1 MGEACQGYIKMKA
14 WPEKLGEKKL
24 GQKKLRPENGAAN
37 GLIWFWDQIRHAI
50 LRMTKSSARAVY
62 FLIALIVVLLDRWT
76 KHLVAQHIRL
86 YAHIQVIPGFF
97 RLTHTEN
104 TGAAFSLFADSPTPL
119 KTGLLITFSAVAL
132 VVVSVLL
139 WKNNHA
145 HMATGIG
152 LSLIL
157 GGALGNLWDRL
168 ARGRV
173 VDFLLFYVK
182 QYQWPVF
189 NLADS
194 AIVVGAGLLVLE
206 ILFHKSNGPEE
217 IAA

>member
-1 MGEACQGYIKMKA
+1 
-14 WPEKLGEKKL
+14 
-24 GQKKLRPENGAAN
+24 
-37 GLIWFWDQIRHAI
+37 
-50 LRMTKSSARAVY
+50 MTKNSARTFY
-62 FLIALIVVLLDRWT
+62 LLIVLIVVLLDRWT

-104 TGAAFSLFADSPTPL
+104 TGAAFSLFADSPTPW
-119 KTGLLITFSAVAL
+119 KTGLLIAFSGIAL

-139 WKNNHA
+139 WKNHQA
-145 HMATGIG
+145 HLGTGIG
-152 LSLIL
+152 LSLIM

-173 VDFLLFYVK
+173 VDFLLFYFRR
-182 QYQWPVF
+182 YQWPVF

-194 AIVVGAGLLVLE
+194 AIVIGAGLLVLE
-206 ILFHKSNGPEE
+206 ILFHKSSGQEE
-217 IAA
+217 IADKVEPC